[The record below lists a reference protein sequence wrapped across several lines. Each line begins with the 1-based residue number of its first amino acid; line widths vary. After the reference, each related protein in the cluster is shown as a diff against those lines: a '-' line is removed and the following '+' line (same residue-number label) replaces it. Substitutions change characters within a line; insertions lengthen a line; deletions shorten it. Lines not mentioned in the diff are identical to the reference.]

1 MNVFHAAQ
9 RLMLLIVINRDGGL
23 RVNLVVALVIS
34 HANRVRLLLVVVVG
48 GSYLLARVEKLGL
61 VVESG
66 VSFFQMLRR

>member
-1 MNVFHAAQ
+1 
-9 RLMLLIVINRDGGL
+9 MLLIVSNRDGGL
-23 RVNLVVALVIS
+23 RVNLVVALVIP
-34 HANRVRLLLVVVVG
+34 HANRVRLLLAVVVD